1 VTAGII
7 SATDRSASDI
17 GVSDKRVG
25 FIQTDTAINP
35 GNSGGPLL
43 NSRGEVIGMNT
54 AIIQGA
60 QGIGFAIPMNTVQ
73 QIAQE
78 LITTGEVE
86 HPYLGVQM
94 VTLTPEIKQ
103 QLEIESDGQIKV
115 AADRGVLVIRVVPN
129 SPAAAAGIRAGDVIQ
144 AINNQPVNTT
154 EQVQQLV
161 EKGSVGSQ
169 LQIQVQRNGRSAQVA
184 VRLANVPVQ
193 KES

>member
-1 VTAGII
+1 
-7 SATDRSASDI
+7 
-17 GVSDKRVG
+17 
-25 FIQTDTAINP
+25 
-35 GNSGGPLL
+35 
-43 NSRGEVIGMNT
+43 
-54 AIIQGA
+54 
-60 QGIGFAIPMNTVQ
+60 
-73 QIAQE
+73 
-78 LITTGEVE
+78 
-86 HPYLGVQM
+86 M